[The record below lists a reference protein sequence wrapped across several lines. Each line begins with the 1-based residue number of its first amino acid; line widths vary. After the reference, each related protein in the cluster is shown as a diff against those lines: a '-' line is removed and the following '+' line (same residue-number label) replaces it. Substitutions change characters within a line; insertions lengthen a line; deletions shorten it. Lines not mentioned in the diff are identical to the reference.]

1 MLVISKDAVRVKV
14 IHDPAMN
21 YMFKEFIH
29 FAGDACKRD
38 RTVIVNIIFVRF
50 FKGRD
55 NRRFPFLWDDALV
68 KGGLKDYP
76 EKS

>member
-1 MLVISKDAVRVKV
+1 MTETMLVISKDAVRVKV

-38 RTVIVNIIFVRF
+38 RTVIVNITFVRLF
-50 FKGRD
+50 FKG
-55 NRRFPFLWDDALV
+55 A
-68 KGGLKDYP
+68 
-76 EKS
+76 